1 MQGVCQPL
9 AAAAVAAAVAAA
21 ADAADA
27 AAAAVAAAAV
37 AARQLVLLRRR
48 HGALRETRRP
58 GHQLPGGH
66 ARHLD
71 RRVQRRGQSADQRL
85 LEGRG
90 VQGRRRGALPAPI
103 GVRLRRPNP
112 NFESSGW
119 LTGCF
124 TRSDREAGD
133 GTPKYVW
140 YSERI
145 GIASQLFET
154 CREICKAVCSPSPPP
169 APPPRT
175 PPLTPTAHINV
186 EKRGLIL
193 SEEITTTCMNHFS
206 SAVSWTYDYSH
217 RIQKAEQLAW
227 HNDHNIEFVPM
238 VFGFSVDSPATVG
251 SDYTAASSRRPRRTT
266 RAASSA
272 MAPAS

>member
-1 MQGVCQPL
+1 MRVTSIDECND
-9 AAAAVAAAVAAA
+9 AANQLINDYWKDEGSKD
-21 ADAADA
+21 ADAG
-27 AAAAVAAAAV
+27 
-37 AARQLVLLRRR
+37 LYL
-48 HGALRETRRP
+48 H
-58 GHQLPGGH
+58 
-66 ARHLD
+66 
-71 RRVQRRGQSADQRL
+71 QSAYDYDPP
-85 LEGRG
+85 G
-90 VQGRRRGALPAPI
+90 
-103 GVRLRRPNP
+103 NP

-238 VFGFSVDSPATVG
+238 VFGFRIDYGQTTPGDVYNSCFLTQTKADNQGGALCNGATELI
-251 SDYTAASSRRPRRTT
+251 SQIQWLKSQFTHPIQYLSTINEPFRPRRSNAARTT
-266 RAASSA
+266 ATSPLVCIARWEQPRRAGL
-272 MAPAS
+272 